1 MQSQSQGVSPPQLCS
16 CQTSC
21 TIAARQDSALPAPA
35 RYSGWAQGSSRDPQA
50 ALPSPDGLCLS
61 PGVISFG
68 LLGKIY
74 SALSKLPVTA
84 GHYVELDLQVEPCPI
99 LFSIHVP
106 TLLPSLHFY
115 LLVLCRIPRSQA
127 PSSTGS
133 FRVSPAPVL
142 PRGSPLVPV
151 SQNGAAAMG
160 DTVLGSDQDWGGF
173 SWLWGAAELPGAV
186 HLRTAPQSICTSQG
200 TAVLGVVGV
209 LVLRHGPQLKWE
221 QLCPCAMAGL
231 EYSSE
236 RKSVHCYLC
245 PAQPWKSHFTSYKR
259 I

>member
-84 GHYVELDLQVEPCPI
+84 GHYVELDLQVEPCPVFHPCPHTAA
-99 LFSIHVP
+99 LP
-106 TLLPSLHFY
+106 PLLPPCSLQNSPFPSTFIDW
-115 LLVLCRIPRSQA
+115 LLQSKSS
-127 PSSTGS
+127 PSASTGIPTGACQPEWGS
-133 FRVSPAPVL
+133 CNGGHSP
-142 PRGSPLVPV
+142 G
-151 SQNGAAAMG
+151 
-160 DTVLGSDQDWGGF
+160 
-173 SWLWGAAELPGAV
+173 
-186 HLRTAPQSICTSQG
+186 
-200 TAVLGVVGV
+200 
-209 LVLRHGPQLKWE
+209 
-221 QLCPCAMAGL
+221 
-231 EYSSE
+231 
-236 RKSVHCYLC
+236 
-245 PAQPWKSHFTSYKR
+245 
-259 I
+259 